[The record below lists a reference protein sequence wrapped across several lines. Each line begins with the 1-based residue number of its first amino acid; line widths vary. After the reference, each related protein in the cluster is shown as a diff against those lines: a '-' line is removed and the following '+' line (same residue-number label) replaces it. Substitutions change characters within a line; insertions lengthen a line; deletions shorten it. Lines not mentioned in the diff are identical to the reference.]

1 MLSPGREFVGSPPP
15 QIGGNTYHYHHGIT
29 YTHVSTKIYQQTS
42 SFLAIRLDSLRLVET
57 EDSQCKSFFKTTC
70 RSIDT
75 EGGKLR
81 LAWLVSRSN
90 KRTIQSNQNGFLEFL
105 LIDFAGGKRRLCG
118 KCWNYKLSLDAAALL
133 TTTNFF
139 PEHKSLVLLF
149 VRICFVCVL

>member
-57 EDSQCKSFFKTTC
+57 EDSQCESFFKTTTC
-70 RSIDT
+70 RSSIDT

-81 LAWLVSRSN
+81 LA
-90 KRTIQSNQNGFLEFL
+90 
-105 LIDFAGGKRRLCG
+105 
-118 KCWNYKLSLDAAALL
+118 
-133 TTTNFF
+133 
-139 PEHKSLVLLF
+139 
-149 VRICFVCVL
+149 

>member
-42 SFLAIRLDSLRLVET
+42 SFLAIRLDFSAACWNR
-57 EDSQCKSFFKTTC
+57 
-70 RSIDT
+70 
-75 EGGKLR
+75 R
-81 LAWLVSRSN
+81 LAMQVVFQNDLSIYWYWGWQIEVSVIGISATQQKN
-90 KRTIQSNQNGFLEFL
+90 HPIQNGFLEFL

-149 VRICFVCVL
+149 VRICFVCML